1 MCSHK
6 IQFWVPLF
14 NFFTHIDKIEIGDI
28 FVIEKPTSFEKKNII
43 ERLAKGVE
51 DIISSEYLLRTYI
64 KTNKPAENTNDFF
77 DKAIIEFEKAIIL
90 FRLFKKKFIGFNFI
104 IKPLANT
111 LKYEY
116 CVYNFSYSTI
126 GRKRFRGRYIIDN
139 DEIEL
144 LNKFF
149 REYDIF
155 STSNFDLA
163 VSNFNRSYSQYFLT
177 NKFLDTMFVLEN
189 IFLRDTSQEL
199 KYKLSMRMA
208 YVLGANDNTKRED
221 IFTFIGK
228 CYRTRSDIV
237 HGNEKQKLD
246 VKTISKLRKLTIDS
260 LKIFFKNKDLCTGKK
275 LDDIILKG
283 NCILNN

>member
-14 NFFTHIDKIEIGDI
+14 NFFTDKDKIEIGDI

-51 DIISSEYLLRTYI
+51 DIISSQYLLRTYI
-64 KTNKPAENTNDFF
+64 KTNKPAEATNEFF
-77 DKAIIEFEKAIIL
+77 NEAIIKFEKAIIL
-90 FRLFKKKFIGFNFI
+90 FRLYREKSIGFNFI

-126 GRKRFRGRYIIDN
+126 GINRSRGRYKVHNN
-139 DEIEL
+139 DIES

-149 REYDIF
+149 REHDIF
-155 STSNFDLA
+155 STPSFNLA
-163 VSNFNRSYSQYFLT
+163 VSYFNRSYGQRFLT
-177 NKFLDTMFVLEN
+177 NEFLDIMFVLEN
-189 IFLRDTSQEL
+189 IFLRDGIQEL
-199 KYKLSMRMA
+199 KYKLSLRMA

-221 IFTFIGK
+221 IFTFIK
-228 CYRTRSDIV
+228 DCYDIRSNIV
-237 HGNEKQKLD
+237 HGSKIPELD
-246 VKTISKLRKLTIDS
+246 KKKIFKLRELTKDS
-260 LKIFFKNKDLCTGKK
+260 LKIFFKEKDICLGKN
-275 LDDIILKG
+275 LDSIILKG
-283 NCILNN
+283 KS

>member
-14 NFFTHIDKIEIGDI
+14 NFFTNKDKIEIGDI

-51 DIISSEYLLRTYI
+51 DIISSQYLLRTYI
-64 KTNKPAENTNDFF
+64 KTNKPAEATNEFF
-77 DKAIIEFEKAIIL
+77 NEAIIKFEKAIIL
-90 FRLFKKKFIGFNFI
+90 FRLYREKSIGFKFIV
-104 IKPLANT
+104 KPLANT
-111 LKYEY
+111 LKDEY
-116 CVYNFSYSTI
+116 CIKNLYYSTI
-126 GRKRFRGRYIIDN
+126 DINRSRGRYKVHN
-139 DEIEL
+139 DDIES

-155 STSNFDLA
+155 STSRFDLA
-163 VSNFNRSYSQYFLT
+163 VNYFNRSYSQHFLT

-189 IFLRDTSQEL
+189 LFLRNTSQEL

-208 YVLGANDNTKRED
+208 YVLGANDNKKREV
-221 IFTFIGK
+221 IFTFIK
-228 CYRTRSDIV
+228 DCYDIRSRIV
-237 HGNEKQKLD
+237 HGDKITKLD
-246 VKTISKLRKLTIDS
+246 VKRIFKLREFTIDS
-260 LKIFFKNKDLCTGKK
+260 LKIFFKKKDLCSGKN

-283 NCILNN
+283 KL

>member
-14 NFFTHIDKIEIGDI
+14 NFFTNKDKIEIGDI

-77 DKAIIEFEKAIIL
+77 DKAIIKFEKAIIL

-116 CVYNFSYSTI
+116 CVYNLSYSTI
-126 GRKRFRGRYIIDN
+126 GRKRFRGRYIVDN

-155 STSNFDLA
+155 STSSFDLA

-221 IFTFIGK
+221 IFTFIK
-228 CYRTRSDIV
+228 DCYDTRSKIV
-237 HGNEKQKLD
+237 HGSKIPELD
-246 VKTISKLRKLTIDS
+246 VKTISKLREFTIDS
-260 LKIFFKNKDLCTGKK
+260 LKIFFKKKDLCSGKN

-283 NCILNN
+283 KL

>member
-14 NFFTHIDKIEIGDI
+14 NFFTNKNKIEIGDK

-64 KTNKPAENTNDFF
+64 KTNKPAETTNDFF

-116 CVYNFSYSTI
+116 CVYNLSYSTI
-126 GRKRFRGRYIIDN
+126 GRKRFRGRYIINN

-155 STSNFDLA
+155 STSSFDLA

-221 IFTFIGK
+221 IFTFIK
-228 CYRTRSDIV
+228 DCYDIRSKIV
-237 HGNEKQKLD
+237 HGSKIPELDEKK
-246 VKTISKLRKLTIDS
+246 ISKLRELTIDS
-260 LKIFFKNKDLCTGKK
+260 LKIFFKERDLYLGKN

-283 NCILNN
+283 KL

>member
-6 IQFWVPLF
+6 IKFWVPLF
-14 NFFTHIDKIEIGDI
+14 NFFTNKDKIEIGDI

-77 DKAIIEFEKAIIL
+77 DKAIIKFEKAIIL

-104 IKPLANT
+104 IKPLDNT

-116 CVYNFSYSTI
+116 CVYNLSYSTI

-144 LNKFF
+144 LNNFF

-155 STSNFDLA
+155 STSSFDLA

-221 IFTFIGK
+221 IFTFIK
-228 CYRTRSDIV
+228 DCYDIRSKIV
-237 HGNEKQKLD
+237 HGSKIPELDEKK
-246 VKTISKLRKLTIDS
+246 IFKLRKLTKDS
-260 LKIFFKNKDLCTGKK
+260 LKIFFKEKDICLGEN
-275 LDDIILKG
+275 LDSIILKG
-283 NCILNN
+283 KS

>member
-14 NFFTHIDKIEIGDI
+14 NFFTNKDKIEIGDI

-116 CVYNFSYSTI
+116 CVYNLSYSTI

-139 DEIEL
+139 NEIEL

-149 REYDIF
+149 REHDIF
-155 STSNFDLA
+155 STSSFDLA

-199 KYKLSMRMA
+199 KYKLSLRMA
-208 YVLGANDNTKRED
+208 YVLGANDNKKREV
-221 IFTFIGK
+221 IFTFIK
-228 CYRTRSDIV
+228 DCYDIRSRIV
-237 HGNEKQKLD
+237 HGEG
-246 VKTISKLRKLTIDS
+246 KTRGR
-260 LKIFFKNKDLCTGKK
+260 FV
-275 LDDIILKG
+275 
-283 NCILNN
+283 

>member
-1 MCSHK
+1 MA
-6 IQFWVPLF
+6 I
-14 NFFTHIDKIEIGDI
+14 NFQSQIW
-28 FVIEKPTSFEKKNII
+28 
-43 ERLAKGVE
+43 KG
-51 DIISSEYLLRTYI
+51 YL
-64 KTNKPAENTNDFF
+64 NSENTIEFF
-77 DKAIIEFEKAIIL
+77 DKAIIDFKKAIIL
-90 FRLFKKKFIGFNFI
+90 FRLFKEKYIGFKFI

-116 CVYNFSYSTI
+116 CIENLSYSTI
-126 GRKRFRGRYIIDN
+126 DRKKLKGRYIINN

-155 STSNFDLA
+155 STSSFDLA
-163 VSNFNRSYSQYFLT
+163 VSNFNRSYSQYFQI
-177 NKFLDTMFVLEN
+177 NEFLDTMFVLEN
-189 IFLRDTSQEL
+189 LFLRNSNQEL

-275 LDDIILKG
+275 MDDIILKG

>member
-14 NFFTHIDKIEIGDI
+14 NFFTHKDKIEIGDI

-51 DIISSEYLLRTYI
+51 DIISSEYLLRTYV
-64 KTNKPAENTNDFF
+64 KTNNPAEATNEFF
-77 DKAIIEFEKAIIL
+77 NKAIIEFEKAIIL
-90 FRLFKKKFIGFNFI
+90 FRLYKKKFIGFNFI

-116 CVYNFSYSTI
+116 CIENLSYSTI
-126 GRKRFRGRYIIDN
+126 DRKRLGGRYFIDN

-155 STSNFDLA
+155 STSRFDLA
-163 VSNFNRSYSQYFLT
+163 VSYFNRSYSQRFLT
-177 NKFLDTMFVLEN
+177 NIFLDTMFVLEN
-189 IFLRDTSQEL
+189 LFLRNTSQEL

-208 YVLGANDNTKRED
+208 YILGANDNTKRED
-221 IFTFIGK
+221 IFTFIK
-228 CYRTRSDIV
+228 DCYDIRSKIV
-237 HGNEKQKLD
+237 HGSKIPELD
-246 VKTISKLRKLTIDS
+246 KERISKLREYTIDS
-260 LKIFFKNKDLCTGKK
+260 LKIFFKNKDLCSGKN

-283 NCILNN
+283 KL